1 MPITNSSPD
10 RHIAVLVFPFSSHPS
25 LILGLVRRLA
35 TAAPD
40 MTFSFYSTA
49 KSIQYLLSSSPIP
62 ENIKACHVSDGVPDG
77 YVFAGKH
84 QEAINLFL
92 KVAEENFK
100 RAMVVAEE
108 ETGRRISCLVAD
120 AFLWFS
126 GDMAEEMR
134 VPWVPL
140 WTSAACSLS
149 THCHTDL
156 IRETVGIHGIVGREN
171 EILKFIPGFPE
182 LRLGDLPGGIL
193 FGNLES
199 PFSIMLHKMGQAL
212 PKSTAVV
219 INSFEEIE
227 PEINKDLKSKFSKF
241 LNVGPFNPSNLTSS
255 YSDKYGCISW
265 LDKQKPE
272 SVAYIGFGTVAKL
285 TPNEVVALAEA
296 LEVTGTPFLWS
307 LGDDLKEHLPEGFLK
322 HTSEKGKVV
331 AWAPQV
337 QILAHASTGVFMTHC
352 GWTSVLESI
361 AAGVPMISRPFFG
374 DQHINTLMLENV
386 WKIGVRVE
394 GGVFTKNGT
403 VNALEL
409 VLLHEKGRKL
419 KAQIGH
425 FKELAL
431 KSIGPNGSSSQNFNT
446 LLEVITGLNL

>member
-1 MPITNSSPD
+1 
-10 RHIAVLVFPFSSHPS
+10 
-25 LILGLVRRLA
+25 
-35 TAAPD
+35 
-40 MTFSFYSTA
+40 
-49 KSIQYLLSSSPIP
+49 
-62 ENIKACHVSDGVPDG
+62 
-77 YVFAGKH
+77 
-84 QEAINLFL
+84 
-92 KVAEENFK
+92 
-100 RAMVVAEE
+100 
-108 ETGRRISCLVAD
+108 
-120 AFLWFS
+120 
-126 GDMAEEMR
+126 
-134 VPWVPL
+134 
-140 WTSAACSLS
+140 
-149 THCHTDL
+149 
-156 IRETVGIHGIVGREN
+156 
-171 EILKFIPGFPE
+171 
-182 LRLGDLPGGIL
+182 
-193 FGNLES
+193 
-199 PFSIMLHKMGQAL
+199 MLHKMGHAL
-212 PKSTAVV
+212 PESTAVV

-296 LEVTGTPFLWS
+296 LEATGTPFLWS

-322 HTSEKGKVV
+322 HTSEQGQVV

-386 WKIGVRVE
+386 WKIGVGVE

-446 LLEVITGLNL
+446 LIEVITGLNL

>member
-10 RHIAVLVFPFSSHPS
+10 RHVAVLVFPFSSHPA

-40 MTFSFYSTA
+40 VTFSFYSTA

-62 ENIKACHVSDGVPDG
+62 ENIKACHVSDGVPDR

-84 QEAINLFL
+84 QEDINLFL

-108 ETGRRISCLVAD
+108 ETGRRISCLVTD

-156 IRETVGIHGIVGREN
+156 IKETVGIHGIVGREN

-255 YSDKYGCISW
+255 YSDKYSCISW

-296 LEVTGTPFLWS
+296 LEATGTPFLWS

-322 HTSEKGKVV
+322 HTSEQGKVV

-403 VNALEL
+403 MNALKL

-431 KSIGPNGSSSQNFNT
+431 KSIGPKGSSSQNFST